1 MNVPFV
7 TFKPLEKELDKELR
21 SAFERVY
28 NRSWYIEGAEDEE
41 FEKAFAK
48 YCDSKYCIGVGNGLD
63 SLFLSLKALGV
74 KEGDEVIVPSNT
86 YIATALAVTYV
97 GATPIFVEPDI
108 YTFNI
113 DPLKIEDALTN
124 KTKAI
129 MPVHLYGQPCNM
141 DPIMDIAKKYNLYVV
156 EDCAQAHGA
165 KYKGRV
171 IGSFGDAATCG
182 CILPSCII
190 VTLIAWFYLRY
201 KKMKMFQS
209 VLESL
214 RPAVVALIA
223 SAGIAILHTAFWT
236 DGIVQFAATKW
247 SMVVI
252 FGICLL
258 LLRKTKLNP
267 VVVMMLA
274 GVMNVAVRYAA
285 G

>member
-1 MNVPFV
+1 MIYL
-7 TFKPLEKELDKELR
+7 K
-21 SAFERVY
+21 
-28 NRSWYIEGAEDEE
+28 
-41 FEKAFAK
+41 
-48 YCDSKYCIGVGNGLD
+48 
-63 SLFLSLKALGV
+63 LFLSFL
-74 KEGDEVIVPSNT
+74 
-86 YIATALAVTYV
+86 
-97 GATPIFVEPDI
+97 
-108 YTFNI
+108 
-113 DPLKIEDALTN
+113 
-124 KTKAI
+124 
-129 MPVHLYGQPCNM
+129 Q
-141 DPIMDIAKKYNLYVV
+141 
-156 EDCAQAHGA
+156 
-165 KYKGRV
+165 
-171 IGSFGDAATCG
+171 IGLFSFGGGYAAMPLIQEQVVTQHGWLTMTEFTDLITISQMTPGPIAINAATFVGSKIAGVPGSVAATCG
-182 CILPSCII
+182 CI
-190 VTLIAWFYLRY
+190 LIAWFYLRY

>member
-1 MNVPFV
+1 MIYL
-7 TFKPLEKELDKELR
+7 K
-21 SAFERVY
+21 
-28 NRSWYIEGAEDEE
+28 
-41 FEKAFAK
+41 
-48 YCDSKYCIGVGNGLD
+48 
-63 SLFLSLKALGV
+63 LFLSFL
-74 KEGDEVIVPSNT
+74 
-86 YIATALAVTYV
+86 
-97 GATPIFVEPDI
+97 
-108 YTFNI
+108 
-113 DPLKIEDALTN
+113 
-124 KTKAI
+124 
-129 MPVHLYGQPCNM
+129 Q
-141 DPIMDIAKKYNLYVV
+141 
-156 EDCAQAHGA
+156 
-165 KYKGRV
+165 
-171 IGSFGDAATCG
+171 IGLFSFGGGYAAMPLIQEQVVSQHDWLTMTEFTDLITISQMTFVGSKIAGVPGSVAATCG

-267 VVVMMLA
+267 VIVMMLA

>member
-1 MNVPFV
+1 MIYL
-7 TFKPLEKELDKELR
+7 K
-21 SAFERVY
+21 
-28 NRSWYIEGAEDEE
+28 
-41 FEKAFAK
+41 
-48 YCDSKYCIGVGNGLD
+48 
-63 SLFLSLKALGV
+63 LFLSFL
-74 KEGDEVIVPSNT
+74 
-86 YIATALAVTYV
+86 
-97 GATPIFVEPDI
+97 
-108 YTFNI
+108 
-113 DPLKIEDALTN
+113 
-124 KTKAI
+124 
-129 MPVHLYGQPCNM
+129 Q
-141 DPIMDIAKKYNLYVV
+141 
-156 EDCAQAHGA
+156 
-165 KYKGRV
+165 
-171 IGSFGDAATCG
+171 IGLFSFGGGYAAMPLIQEQVVTQHGWLTMTEFTDLITISQMTPGPIAINAATFVGSKIAGVPGSVAATCG

-214 RPAVVALIA
+214 RPTVVALIA
-223 SAGIAILHTAFWT
+223 SAGIAILHTAFWA

>member
-1 MNVPFV
+1 MIYL
-7 TFKPLEKELDKELR
+7 K
-21 SAFERVY
+21 
-28 NRSWYIEGAEDEE
+28 
-41 FEKAFAK
+41 
-48 YCDSKYCIGVGNGLD
+48 
-63 SLFLSLKALGV
+63 LFLSFL
-74 KEGDEVIVPSNT
+74 
-86 YIATALAVTYV
+86 
-97 GATPIFVEPDI
+97 
-108 YTFNI
+108 
-113 DPLKIEDALTN
+113 
-124 KTKAI
+124 
-129 MPVHLYGQPCNM
+129 Q
-141 DPIMDIAKKYNLYVV
+141 
-156 EDCAQAHGA
+156 
-165 KYKGRV
+165 
-171 IGSFGDAATCG
+171 IGLFSFGGGYAAMPLIQEQVVTQHGWLTMTEFTDMITISQMTPGPIAINAATFVGSKIAGVPGSVAATCG

-247 SMVVI
+247 FMVVI